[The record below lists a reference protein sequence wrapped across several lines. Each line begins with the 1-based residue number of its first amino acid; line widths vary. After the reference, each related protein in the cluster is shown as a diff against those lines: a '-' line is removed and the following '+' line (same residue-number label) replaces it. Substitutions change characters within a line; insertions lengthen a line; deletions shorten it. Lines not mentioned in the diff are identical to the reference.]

1 MLVWIEFGLV
11 IGAVALAITVPE
23 IGSKFF
29 QFMEQKFGQL
39 AGQKRRAVVIVGLLA
54 LCGRVALLP
63 ILGIPQPHI
72 NDEFSHLLLAD
83 TLAHGR
89 LTNPTPAMWMHL
101 ETFHVLM
108 RPTYNSMY
116 PPGQGLILAA
126 GEVLAHHPFVGVW
139 LSIGIMCAVIC
150 WMLQGWVTPQWALLG
165 GILAILRL
173 GLFGYWANSYWGGA
187 VAAIGGALVVGAI
200 PRIFVYK
207 RVRDALIL
215 GFGLAILA
223 NSRPYEGLILALPV
237 ATALLLKLFSKRQIH
252 FWEAIRH
259 IVVPLGS
266 VLTAAALLTCYYFYR
281 VTGSPFQLP
290 QLVGRDTY
298 AVAPYFLW
306 QSPRAE
312 PAYRY
317 QSMRDFYTHK
327 ELNFYKSGR
336 TFKGMIAVSAVKA
349 IHIWVFFLGPVLT
362 LPLLPGVAL
371 SRYTTRPFANWKI
384 AFLTSEL
391 VVCVLG
397 IAAEVFFFPHYAAPM
412 TGLIYIAIII
422 AIRETRGY
430 HWRDKPVGL
439 FLSRAIPAI
448 SILMIVLRA
457 SLPSSQLSPPP
468 ARLITW
474 YNYVPLKTERA
485 RVAALLAQNS
495 GTHIAVV
502 RYKKNSQSEYDWVYN
517 DAKID
522 VAKIIWARDAGASQ
536 NKELVNY
543 YPERKVWLVEP
554 DEVPTKISPY
564 SE

>member
-1 MLVWIEFGLV
+1 MLIVIELALA
-11 IGAVALAITVPE
+11 IGAVVVALTFPE
-23 IGSKFF
+23 CGSSWFRSIESKSR
-29 QFMEQKFGQL
+29 QFAQKKGL
-39 AGQKRRAVVIVGLLA
+39 SILVVGLAA
-54 LCGRVALLP
+54 LIARVALLP

-89 LTNPTPAMWMHL
+89 LTNPTPAMWTHL

-126 GEVLAHHPFVGVW
+126 GEVFARHPFVGVW
-139 LSIGIMCAVIC
+139 LSIGIMCAAIC
-150 WMLQGWVTPQWALLG
+150 WMLQGWVSPQWALLG

-173 GLFGYWANSYWGGA
+173 GIFGYWANSYWGGA
-187 VAAIGGALVVGAI
+187 VAAIGGALVLGAI
-200 PRIFVYK
+200 PRIFVFE

-223 NSRPYEGLILALPV
+223 NSRPYEGFILALPV
-237 ATALLLKLFSKRQIH
+237 AAALLMKLFSKKQIG
-252 FWEAIRH
+252 FWKTMRH
-259 IVVPLGS
+259 VVVPLGL
-266 VLTAAALLTCYYFYR
+266 VLTAAALLTGYYFYR

-290 QLVGRDTY
+290 QLVERDTY

-306 QSPRAE
+306 QAPRPE

-327 ELNFYKSGR
+327 ELNFYKSAR
-336 TFKGMIAVSAVKA
+336 TFEGMIAVSAVKA
-349 IHIWVFFLGPVLT
+349 IHVWFFFLGPVLT
-362 LPLLPGVAL
+362 LPLIIAIAL
-371 SRYTTRPFANWKI
+371 SRYPIRPFASWKI
-384 AFLTSEL
+384 AFLASEM
-391 VVCVLG
+391 VVCVVG

-430 HWRDKPVGL
+430 HWRGKPVGL

-448 SILMIVLRA
+448 GILMIVLRV

-468 ARLITW
+468 ARLLTW

-485 RVAALLAQNS
+485 RVTALLAQNP
-495 GTHIAVV
+495 GTHVALV

-522 VAKIIWARDAGASQ
+522 DAKIIWARDQGPSQ
-536 NKELVNY
+536 NKELINY
-543 YPERKVWLVEP
+543 YPERRVWLVEP
-554 DEVPTKISPY
+554 DEVPAKISPY

>member
-1 MLVWIEFGLV
+1 MLMWIEFGLV
-11 IGAVALAITVPE
+11 IGAVVLAITVPE
-23 IGSKFF
+23 LGSKFF
-29 QFMEQKFGQL
+29 QFTEQKFGQL
-39 AGQKRRAVVIVGLLA
+39 AGQKRRVVVIVGLLA

-89 LTNPTPAMWMHL
+89 LTNPTPPMWTHL
-101 ETFHVLM
+101 ETYHVLM

-126 GEVLAHHPFVGVW
+126 GEVLARHAFVGVW

-187 VAAIGGALVVGAI
+187 VAAIGGALVLGAI
-200 PRIFVYK
+200 PRIFVFE

-215 GFGLAILA
+215 GFGLAILV

-237 ATALLLKLFSKRQIH
+237 AAALLLKLFSKKQIH
-252 FWEAIRH
+252 FSETMRH
-259 IVVPLGS
+259 VVVPLGS
-266 VLTAAALLTCYYFYR
+266 VLTVAALLTCYYFYR

-290 QLVGRDTY
+290 QLVERDTY

-306 QSPRAE
+306 QSPRPE

-327 ELNFYKSGR
+327 ELNFYKSAR
-336 TFKGMIAVSAVKA
+336 TFKGIIAVSAVKA
-349 IHIWVFFLGPVLT
+349 IHIWFFFLGPVLT
-362 LPLLPGVAL
+362 LPLLTGLVL
-371 SRYTTRPFANWKI
+371 SRYPTRPFANWKI
-384 AFLTSEL
+384 AFLTSEM

-430 HWRDKPVGL
+430 HWRGKPVGL
-439 FLSRAIPAI
+439 FLSRAIPALG
-448 SILMIVLRA
+448 ILMIILRA
-457 SLPSSQLSPPP
+457 SLPSAQLSPPP

-485 RVAALLAQNS
+485 RVAALLAQNA

-517 DAKID
+517 DAKTD
-522 VAKIIWARDAGASQ
+522 DAKIIWARDAGASQ

-554 DEVPTKISPY
+554 DEVPAKISPY

>member
-1 MLVWIEFGLV
+1 MLIVIELAFV
-11 IGAVALAITVPE
+11 IGAVVVALTFPE
-23 IGSKFF
+23 CGSSWFRSIESKFR
-29 QFMEQKFGQL
+29 QFAQKKAL
-39 AGQKRRAVVIVGLLA
+39 SILVVGLAA
-54 LCGRVALLP
+54 LIARAALLP

-89 LTNPTPAMWMHL
+89 LTNPTPAMWTHL

-126 GEVLAHHPFVGVW
+126 GEVFARHPFAGVW
-139 LSIGIMCAVIC
+139 LSIGIMCVAIC

-173 GLFGYWANSYWGGA
+173 GIFGYWANSYWGGA
-187 VAAIGGALVVGAI
+187 VAAIGGALVLGAI
-200 PRIFVYK
+200 PRIFVFE

-223 NSRPYEGLILALPV
+223 NSRPYEGFILALPV
-237 ATALLLKLFSKRQIH
+237 AAALLMKLFSEKQID
-252 FWEAIRH
+252 FWKTMRH
-259 IVVPLGS
+259 VVVPLGL
-266 VLTAAALLTCYYFYR
+266 VLTAAALLTGYYFYR

-290 QLVGRDTY
+290 QLVERDTY

-306 QSPRAE
+306 QAPRPE
-312 PAYRY
+312 PAYRF

-327 ELNFYKSGR
+327 ELNFYKSAR
-336 TFKGMIAVSAVKA
+336 TFEGMIAVSAVKA
-349 IHIWVFFLGPVLT
+349 IHVWFFFLGPVLT
-362 LPLLPGVAL
+362 LPLVIAIAL
-371 SRYTTRPFANWKI
+371 SRYPIRPFASWKI
-384 AFLTSEL
+384 AFLASEM
-391 VVCVLG
+391 VVCVVG

-412 TGLIYIAIII
+412 TGLMYIAIII

-430 HWRDKPVGL
+430 HWRAKPVGL

-448 SILMIVLRA
+448 GILMIVLRV

-468 ARLITW
+468 ARLLTW

-485 RVAALLAQNS
+485 RVTALLAQNP
-495 GTHIAVV
+495 GTHVALV

-522 VAKIIWARDAGASQ
+522 DAKIIWARDEGPSQ
-536 NKELVNY
+536 NKELINY
-543 YPERKVWLVEP
+543 YPERRVWLVEP
-554 DEVPTKISPY
+554 DEVPAKISPY